1 MAELPG
7 LKATLKRGALVA
19 AANWPLVAVQFV
31 AESTLKVLLGVP
43 VVGGIFLVV
52 LLLGANADELLAGD
66 LREIVAQVF
75 AAMRQNVPALVAFS
89 IAFTVVLLGGSA
101 LTFVIKGG
109 TVSLLAAAEAQAGP
123 LERPPVSVRAVRRA
137 NIVAIEPFLDGCQRL
152 WRRYVRLGACL
163 LGIYGATAALYL
175 AFVIGG
181 YHLVGNTG
189 VLLGWTIATAIASSV
204 LIVWITL
211 VNFFYLLT
219 QMVVAIEDIS
229 VRNGVRRALHFVR
242 STFREIAGIFG
253 VVLLLAVIATIASI
267 VATAGF
273 GLINLIPILGLAVL
287 PLQIAAW
294 LVRGFIFQ
302 YLALA
307 ALGAY
312 LTHYR
317 HYAARQCC
325 GGRDAIGPCSRGDSR
340 ETAGMTNYD
349 RFLSR
354 AAEGMQES
362 AIRRMGTVL
371 AQKRDIISFA
381 PGYPAADTF
390 PWSEFQE
397 IAREL
402 LAGGDPSVLQY
413 GPTRGYRPL
422 LEAIAGIMGERGAPT
437 VPERLLVT
445 TGSQQGLDLVARVL
459 VDPGDVVL
467 VELPTYTGAI
477 TAFRNVQ
484 AQMVGV
490 PQEADG
496 VDLDALD
503 EVFEGLVARGRRVR
517 FLYVV
522 PNFQNPTGLLIG
534 LGKRR
539 ALLEWASRR
548 DMLIVEDDPYRELFF
563 EDSATEQ
570 DVRPIKADD
579 QEQRVIYLSSFSKT
593 LAPGFRV
600 AWIDAAAPIASKL
613 EMAKQSEDLLTG
625 SLDQRVVYEACRRG
639 ILQRQLPL
647 LRRHY
652 QQKRDVMVEA
662 LRAAF
667 GNDLSLAAA
676 PGWILSLGH
685 VAARRRCRAAGAA
698 RDRSRRDLRRR

>member
-89 IAFTVVLLGGSA
+89 IAFTIVLLGGSA

-152 WRRYVRLGACL
+152 WRRYLRLGACL

-229 VRNGVRRALHFVR
+229 VRNGVRRAVHFVR

-317 HYAARQCC
+317 HYAAR
-325 GGRDAIGPCSRGDSR
+325 
-340 ETAGMTNYD
+340 
-349 RFLSR
+349 
-354 AAEGMQES
+354 
-362 AIRRMGTVL
+362 
-371 AQKRDIISFA
+371 
-381 PGYPAADTF
+381 
-390 PWSEFQE
+390 
-397 IAREL
+397 
-402 LAGGDPSVLQY
+402 
-413 GPTRGYRPL
+413 
-422 LEAIAGIMGERGAPT
+422 
-437 VPERLLVT
+437 
-445 TGSQQGLDLVARVL
+445 
-459 VDPGDVVL
+459 
-467 VELPTYTGAI
+467 
-477 TAFRNVQ
+477 
-484 AQMVGV
+484 
-490 PQEADG
+490 
-496 VDLDALD
+496 
-503 EVFEGLVARGRRVR
+503 
-517 FLYVV
+517 
-522 PNFQNPTGLLIG
+522 
-534 LGKRR
+534 
-539 ALLEWASRR
+539 
-548 DMLIVEDDPYRELFF
+548 
-563 EDSATEQ
+563 
-570 DVRPIKADD
+570 
-579 QEQRVIYLSSFSKT
+579 
-593 LAPGFRV
+593 
-600 AWIDAAAPIASKL
+600 
-613 EMAKQSEDLLTG
+613 
-625 SLDQRVVYEACRRG
+625 
-639 ILQRQLPL
+639 
-647 LRRHY
+647 
-652 QQKRDVMVEA
+652 
-662 LRAAF
+662 
-667 GNDLSLAAA
+667 
-676 PGWILSLGH
+676 H
-685 VAARRRCRAAGAA
+685 VAAAETLSVAAVEEIPGKRLA
-698 RDRSRRDLRRR
+698 